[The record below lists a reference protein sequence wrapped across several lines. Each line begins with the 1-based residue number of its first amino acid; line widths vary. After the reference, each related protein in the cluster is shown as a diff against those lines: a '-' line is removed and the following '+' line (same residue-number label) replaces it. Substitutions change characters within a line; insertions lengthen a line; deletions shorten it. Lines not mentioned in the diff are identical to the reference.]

1 MSVQN
6 VLNTGL
12 YNKMAAG
19 TALTTSLGGTFLYYG
34 QAPDHQATP
43 FVVWSYTG
51 GIGYEN
57 ITPSNLVNELVFV
70 RVYADNPALAGTID
84 GQLSALL
91 HKQEL
96 TVSGYT
102 NFWMA
107 REQSVGFPEIDEAKK
122 TTWMSGAFYRVRLTQ

>member
-1 MSVQN
+1 MSYQN

-12 YNKMAAG
+12 YNKMSAG
-19 TALTTSLGGTFLYYG
+19 TALTTSLGGTFLYYN
-34 QAPDHQATP
+34 QAPDNQATP

-57 ITPSNLVNELVFV
+57 MTPSESVNELVYV

-84 GQLSALL
+84 GQISALL
-91 HKQEL
+91 HKQNL
-96 TVSGYT
+96 TVAGYT

-107 REQSVGFPEIDEAKK
+107 RERTVALSEIDEANK
-122 TTWMSGAFYRVRLTQ
+122 TTWNSGAFYRVRLDQ